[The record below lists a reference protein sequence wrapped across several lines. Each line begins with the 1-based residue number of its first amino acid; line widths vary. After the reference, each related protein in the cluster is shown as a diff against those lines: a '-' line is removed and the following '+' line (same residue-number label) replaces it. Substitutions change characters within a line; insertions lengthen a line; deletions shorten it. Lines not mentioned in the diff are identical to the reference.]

1 MKVKELIK
9 QKGYTQKDFAA
20 KLGMSPVGLSQLL
33 NGKPSYPTLEK
44 FADAL
49 DVPIWRLFV
58 SPEEVAMDNNDGFAS
73 FVRYKGIHYTADS
86 PQEFFRQVDELH
98 AMMGQDE

>member
-1 MKVKELIK
+1 MKIKELIK
-9 QKGYTQKDFAA
+9 EKGYTQKDFAA

-58 SPEEVAMDNNDGFAS
+58 SPEEVAMANNDGFAS
-73 FVRYKGIHYTADS
+73 YVRYKGIHYTADS
-86 PQEFFRQVDELH
+86 LEEFFRQVDELR
-98 AMMGQDE
+98 AVMGQDE